1 MRNRNALLTCLVMAA
16 ALLASA
22 CAHEAPLPPKAVLL
36 NTAGAQALARGDLE
50 SAEASLSVAIEY
62 SPRFVEAW
70 VNLGYVELRRGS
82 FDQARR
88 DFLEARALN
97 RDLPAPHHAL
107 GVLAEAQ
114 GKGPDAE
121 SSYRDALRVDPGF
134 APSRS
139 NLARRL
145 FGRGQYE
152 NAREQF
158 QRLREVAPGAAE
170 GWAGEAES
178 LLRLDR
184 EAEAD
189 AVVADGPRPRGKRA
203 GATAPSG
210 APPPRGRRMG
220 RSRGDPRASHRFGRS
235 GAGRRRLVLDC
246 RGPSGQGRRRGVAG
260 SGTRGPR
267 GESRRR
273 GRPICAQC
281 RNRNAVP
288 MSSRMTPSTRMTT
301 THAGTWVPGISMRS
315 SS

>member
-1 MRNRNALLTCLVMAA
+1 MRDRNALLTCLVMAA

-22 CAHEAPLPPKAVLL
+22 CAHEAPLPPKAVML

-70 VNLGYVELRRGS
+70 VNLGYVELRRGN

-114 GKGPDAE
+114 AKGPDAE
-121 SSYRDALRVDPGF
+121 SFYRDALKVDPGF
-134 APSRS
+134 APSRA

-170 GWAGEAES
+170 GWAGEAEC

-184 EAEAD
+184 EAEAE
-189 AVVADGPRPRGKRA
+189 AVVATGRAHAGDTPALLLLLARLRLAAGAWDDAEAILAPLTGADDRARA
-203 GATAPSG
+203 GAAWSWIAVARAG
-210 APPPRGRRMG
+210 
-220 RSRGDPRASHRFGRS
+220 RGDDQGSREAARAALEVNRDDPVARYALS
-235 GAGRRRLVLDC
+235 AGT
-246 RGPSGQGRRRGVAG
+246 G
-260 SGTRGPR
+260 
-267 GESRRR
+267 
-273 GRPICAQC
+273 
-281 RNRNAVP
+281 
-288 MSSRMTPSTRMTT
+288 TPSR
-301 THAGTWVPGISMRS
+301 
-315 SS
+315 